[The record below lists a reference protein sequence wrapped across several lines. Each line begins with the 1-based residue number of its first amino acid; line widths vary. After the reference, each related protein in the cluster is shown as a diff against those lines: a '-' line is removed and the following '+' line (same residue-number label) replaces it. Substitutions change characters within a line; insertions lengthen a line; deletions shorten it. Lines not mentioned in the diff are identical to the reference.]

1 MIDKLIKQ
9 VTTGLSKIPDHR
21 AENRT
26 YILSTLLNT
35 GFAMFSLKDSS
46 LSSFREQYP
55 VRSENLKRVYNV
67 EELPCDS
74 AFRGGLDGVNPKDL
88 QNQFKIPLQVLR
100 NKGVFKSRTV
110 LGDYLAIAFDGTNH
124 YCSSKKS
131 CPHCLVR
138 KHRNGSES
146 YYHQLLGAVNV
157 HPNQSTV
164 FPIACEA
171 IVKQD
176 GATKNDCEQNAAKR
190 LIPTV
195 REHLPSYEVSSEPK
209 LVGIFDALYA
219 TAPHIDCLSENNVNY
234 IIATKGKTYVDIQAK
249 QLDKEGKLKTVQ
261 WTKSNDENIL
271 CTAKFANSL
280 ILSGQRQEILT
291 NYVEY
296 SEVDTKSG
304 ETTFYSTWITDI
316 PITED
321 NIQEFTVVARAR
333 WKIENETF
341 NTLKNQGYHLEHNYG
356 HGKQFLTTNFALL
369 TFLAFLTDQ
378 IAQHL
383 DTNFQKAKAVCKTF
397 KAFWQKVRYI
407 FYLLPVMSMNAVYKF
422 IITRKQVNI
431 PALE

>member
-9 VTTGLSKIPDHR
+9 VTAGLSEIPDHR
-21 AENRT
+21 ADNTT
-26 YILSTLLNT
+26 YTLSNLLNT

-55 VRSENLKRVYNV
+55 VRSENLKRVYDV
-67 EELPCDS
+67 EALPCDS
-74 AFRGGLDGVNPKDL
+74 AFREGIDGVNPKDL

-100 NKGVFKSRTV
+100 DKGVFKARRV
-110 LGDYLAIAFDGTNH
+110 LGGYLAVAFDGTNH
-124 YCSSKKS
+124 YCSSKKK

-146 YYHQLLGAVNV
+146 YYHQLLGAVTV
-157 HPNQSTV
+157 HPEQSTV

-171 IVKQD
+171 IVRQD

-190 LIPTV
+190 LIPLV
-195 REHLPSYEVSSEPK
+195 REYLPISSEPK
-209 LVGIFDALYA
+209 LIGIFDALYA
-219 TAPHIDCLSENNVNY
+219 TAPHIDCLSENNINY

-249 QLDKEGKLKTVQ
+249 QLDKEGKLKTVE

-280 ILSGQRQEILT
+280 ILSGQRQDILT

-296 SEVDTKSG
+296 SEVDTRSG

-321 NIQEFTVVARAR
+321 NIQEFTAVARAR

-383 DTNFQKAKAVCKTF
+383 DTNFQKAKVVCKTF
-397 KAFWQKVRYI
+397 KALWQKVRYI

-422 IITRKQVNI
+422 IITRKQVDI